1 MRKLLILS
9 VLAIIFSAIYL
20 IRFYTNQSIKS
31 VEKKISTANLLI
43 KNGKQTGALYDSSY
57 TVFKHKSNTRKS
69 IKYSYTVDGKR
80 FDDEKQFSDLP
91 GEAVFIVTY
100 LPNDPAINS
109 EDPKKDLFYFQKLLE
124 KEKKESPLFVWVI
137 IALATGC
144 ILLFIRNN
152 KKEIENRKSYEQM
165 AKQYQ

>member
-9 VLAIIFSAIYL
+9 VLAIIFSGIYL
-20 IRFYTNQSIKS
+20 IRFYTNQSIKKF
-31 VEKKISTANLLI
+31 EEKISTANLLI
-43 KNGKQTGALYDSSY
+43 KTGKQTVALYDSSY

-91 GEAVFIVTY
+91 EEPIFVVTY

-109 EDPKKDLFYFQKLLE
+109 QNPKEDLFYLQKSLE
-124 KEKKESPLFVWVI
+124 KEKHESPLFAWVI
-137 IALATGC
+137 VALAIGC

-152 KKEIENRKSYEQM
+152 KKEIEHRRSLKEMS
-165 AKQYQ
+165 KQYQ

>member
-1 MRKLLILS
+1 MRKFLILS
-9 VLAIIFSAIYL
+9 VLAIIFSGIYL

-31 VEKKISTANLLI
+31 IEEKISTANSLI
-43 KNGKQTGALYDSSY
+43 KNGKQTMALYDNSY
-57 TVFKHKSNTRKS
+57 TIFKHKSNTRKS

-91 GEAVFIVTY
+91 ELPVFVVTY

-109 EDPKKDLFYFQKLLE
+109 EDPKKDLLYYQKMLE
-124 KEKKESPLFVWVI
+124 KDKKESPLFAWVI
-137 IALATGC
+137 IVLAIGF

-152 KKEIENRKSYEQM
+152 KKEIENRKSFEEM
-165 AKQYQ
+165 SKQYQ

>member
-31 VEKKISTANLLI
+31 IEEKILTANLLI
-43 KNGKQTGALYDSSY
+43 KNGKQTVALYDSSY

-69 IKYSYTVDGKR
+69 IKYSYIVDGKR

-91 GEAVFIVTY
+91 VDPAFVVTY

-109 EDPKKDLFYFQKLLE
+109 EDPKKDLLYYQKMLE
-124 KEKKESPLFVWVI
+124 KDKKESPLFAWVI
-137 IALATGC
+137 IALAIGC
-144 ILLFIRNN
+144 ILLFIRKN
-152 KKEIENRKSYEQM
+152 KKEIENRKSYEEM
-165 AKQYQ
+165 AKQYK